1 MLTCNSKEEPVAK
14 MWQLMGANEHISEQ
28 TRQIISR
35 LSWDVVE
42 VDAMPDGM
50 HDSEEQCS
58 EGNDLVEGDSSIK
71 GDILVQWCLPKVGD
85 EITSHC
91 Q

>member
-1 MLTCNSKEEPVAK
+1 MLTCNSKEEPVAEL
-14 MWQLMGANEHISEQ
+14 WQCMGTMEHLSEQ
-28 TRQIISR
+28 TCQIIGR
-35 LSWDVVE
+35 LSCDVVE
-42 VDAMPDGM
+42 VEAMPDSV

-58 EGNDLVEGDSSIK
+58 EGNDLVEGNGTIK

-85 EITSHC
+85 EVTSHC